1 MIKNLKARRLSRIIT
16 EKYKKLDK
24 CDKIKIIKKIINKK
38 KKTKLINRSDIM
50 TIVKPSTLP
59 GFMELLPKDQILFN
73 EMKDIIRKNFEKHG
87 FLPIDTPVIE
97 KSEVLLAKG
106 GGETEKQIYRFSKGD
121 TDMSLRFD
129 LTVPLARYT
138 VEHMNDLSFPFKRY
152 QIGKVYRGEKA
163 QKGRFREFYQCDID
177 TIGMG
182 ELSLVNDAEFPV
194 VIFHTF
200 KDLGFTD
207 FTIHL
212 NNRKILKGFFSS
224 LGIEDSM
231 NVLRTVDKL
240 DKIGEEKVLEELG
253 ENGIGRDS
261 GEKILEFIK
270 IDGTVDEILEQLKDL
285 KIEDEIFQEGLDE
298 LTQVIGYMRDFGID
312 EDCFDIDLKIA
323 RGLDYYTGTV
333 YETTLDNY
341 PKIGSVCSGGRYE
354 DLASYYTDK
363 TLPGVGISIGLSR
376 LFYQLNEAKIIS
388 SEEKSLVDLL
398 IIPMDDCV
406 HDGIKLLNE
415 LREKGVRV
423 SVYTEFAK
431 LKKKFKYA
439 DQTKV
444 DYVIVLG
451 EEEIKSR
458 KYSLKDMK
466 TGDQVD
472 VTFDELVER
481 FKK

>member
-1 MIKNLKARRLSRIIT
+1 
-16 EKYKKLDK
+16 
-24 CDKIKIIKKIINKK
+24 
-38 KKTKLINRSDIM
+38 M

-73 EMKDIIRKNFEKHG
+73 EMKDIIRKNYEKHG

-240 DKIGEEKVLEELG
+240 DKIGEESVLEELG

-270 IDGTVDEILEQLKDL
+270 IKGTVDEILEQLRAL

-298 LTQVIGYMRDFGID
+298 LTQVVGYMRDFGID

-363 TLPGVGISIGLSR
+363 ALPGVGISIGLSR

-398 IIPMDDCV
+398 IIPMDDCI
-406 HDGIKLLNE
+406 HDGIKLLSE

-451 EEEIKSR
+451 EEEIKTR

-466 TGDQVD
+466 TGDQEE

>member
-1 MIKNLKARRLSRIIT
+1 
-16 EKYKKLDK
+16 
-24 CDKIKIIKKIINKK
+24 
-38 KKTKLINRSDIM
+38 M

-59 GFMELLPKDQILFN
+59 GFMELLPKDQMLFN

-270 IDGTVDEILEQLKDL
+270 IDGTVDEILEQLRDL

-363 TLPGVGISIGLSR
+363 ALPGVGISIGLSR

-398 IIPMDDCV
+398 IIPMDDCI
-406 HDGIKLLNE
+406 HDGIKLLSE

-458 KYSLKDMK
+458 KYSLKNMHS
-466 TGDQVD
+466 GDQEE

>member
-1 MIKNLKARRLSRIIT
+1 
-16 EKYKKLDK
+16 
-24 CDKIKIIKKIINKK
+24 
-38 KKTKLINRSDIM
+38 M

-200 KDLGFTD
+200 KDLGFSD

-212 NNRKILKGFFSS
+212 NNRKILKGFFAS

-240 DKIGEEKVLEELG
+240 DKIGEESVLEELAESG
-253 ENGIGRDS
+253 VDKSS

-270 IDGTVDEILEQLKDL
+270 IGGSVDEILEQLRDL
-285 KIEDEIFQEGLDE
+285 NIENEIFLEGLDD
-298 LTQVIGYMRDFGID
+298 LTQVVGYMRDFGID
-312 EDCFDIDLKIA
+312 EDSFDIDLKIA

-363 TLPGVGISIGLSR
+363 KLPGVGISIGLSR

-398 IIPMDDCV
+398 IIPMDDCLD
-406 HDGIKLLNE
+406 DGIKLLSE
-415 LREKGVRV
+415 LREKGVKV

-439 DQTKV
+439 DQTRV

>member
-1 MIKNLKARRLSRIIT
+1 
-16 EKYKKLDK
+16 
-24 CDKIKIIKKIINKK
+24 
-38 KKTKLINRSDIM
+38 M

-240 DKIGEEKVLEELG
+240 DKIGEESVLEELG

-270 IDGTVDEILEQLKDL
+270 IKGSVDEILEQLRDL
-285 KIEDEIFQEGLDE
+285 KIKDEIFQEGLDE
-298 LTQVIGYMRDFGID
+298 LTQVVGYMRDFGID

-363 TLPGVGISIGLSR
+363 ALPGVGISIGLSR

-398 IIPMDDCV
+398 IIPMDDCI
-406 HDGIKLLNE
+406 HDGIKLLSE

-451 EEEIKSR
+451 EEEIKTR

-466 TGDQVD
+466 TGDQEE

>member
-1 MIKNLKARRLSRIIT
+1 
-16 EKYKKLDK
+16 
-24 CDKIKIIKKIINKK
+24 
-38 KKTKLINRSDIM
+38 M

-240 DKIGEEKVLEELG
+240 DKIGEESVLEELG

-270 IDGTVDEILEQLKDL
+270 IKGSVDEIFEQLREL

-298 LTQVIGYMRDFGID
+298 LTQVVGYMRDFGID

-398 IIPMDDCV
+398 IIPMDDCI
-406 HDGIKLLNE
+406 HDGIKLLSE

-451 EEEIKSR
+451 EEEIKTR
-458 KYSLKDMK
+458 KYSLKNMHS
-466 TGDQVD
+466 GDQEE

>member
-1 MIKNLKARRLSRIIT
+1 
-16 EKYKKLDK
+16 
-24 CDKIKIIKKIINKK
+24 
-38 KKTKLINRSDIM
+38 M

-270 IDGTVDEILEQLKDL
+270 IDGTVDEILEQLRDL

-398 IIPMDDCV
+398 SIPMDDCV
-406 HDGIKLLNE
+406 HDGIKLLSE

-466 TGDQVD
+466 TGDQEE
-472 VTFDELVER
+472 VTFNELVER
-481 FKK
+481 FKR

>member
-1 MIKNLKARRLSRIIT
+1 
-16 EKYKKLDK
+16 
-24 CDKIKIIKKIINKK
+24 
-38 KKTKLINRSDIM
+38 M

-212 NNRKILKGFFSS
+212 NNRKILKGFFAS

-240 DKIGEEKVLEELG
+240 DKIGEEKVLEELSESG
-253 ENGIGRDS
+253 VDKAS

-270 IDGTVDEILEQLKDL
+270 IGGSVDEILEQLRDL
-285 KIEDEIFQEGLDE
+285 NIENEIFLEGLDE
-298 LTQVIGYMRDFGID
+298 LTQVIGYMRDFG
-312 EDCFDIDLKIA
+312 IDLKIA

-341 PKIGSVCSGGRYE
+341 PKIGSVCSGGIYE

-398 IIPMDDCV
+398 IIPMDDCLS
-406 HDGIKLLNE
+406 DGIKLLSE
-415 LREKGVRV
+415 LREKGVKV

-466 TGDQVD
+466 TGDQEE

-481 FKK
+481 FKR

>member
-1 MIKNLKARRLSRIIT
+1 
-16 EKYKKLDK
+16 
-24 CDKIKIIKKIINKK
+24 
-38 KKTKLINRSDIM
+38 M

-240 DKIGEEKVLEELG
+240 DKIGEESVLEELG

-270 IDGTVDEILEQLKDL
+270 IKGTVDEILEQLRAL

-298 LTQVIGYMRDFGID
+298 LTQVVGYMRDFGID

-363 TLPGVGISIGLSR
+363 VLPGVGISIGLSR

-398 IIPMDDCV
+398 IIPMDDCI
-406 HDGIKLLNE
+406 HDGIKLLSE

-451 EEEIKSR
+451 EEEIKTR

-466 TGDQVD
+466 TGDQEE

>member
-1 MIKNLKARRLSRIIT
+1 
-16 EKYKKLDK
+16 
-24 CDKIKIIKKIINKK
+24 
-38 KKTKLINRSDIM
+38 M

-240 DKIGEEKVLEELG
+240 DKIGEESVLEELG

-270 IDGTVDEILEQLKDL
+270 IKGSVDEILEQLRDL

-298 LTQVIGYMRDFGID
+298 LTQVVGYMRDFGID

-398 IIPMDDCV
+398 IIPMDDCI
-406 HDGIKLLNE
+406 HDGIKLLSE

-451 EEEIKSR
+451 EEEIKTR
-458 KYSLKDMK
+458 KYGLKNMHS
-466 TGDQVD
+466 GDQEE

-481 FKK
+481 FRK

>member
-1 MIKNLKARRLSRIIT
+1 
-16 EKYKKLDK
+16 
-24 CDKIKIIKKIINKK
+24 
-38 KKTKLINRSDIM
+38 M

-200 KDLGFTD
+200 KDLGFSD

-212 NNRKILKGFFSS
+212 NNRKILKGFFAS

-240 DKIGEEKVLEELG
+240 DKIGEESVLEELAESG
-253 ENGIGRDS
+253 VDKSS

-270 IDGTVDEILEQLKDL
+270 IGGSVDEILEQLRDL
-285 KIEDEIFQEGLDE
+285 NIENEIFLEGLDD
-298 LTQVIGYMRDFGID
+298 LTQVVGYMRDFGID
-312 EDCFDIDLKIA
+312 EDSFDIDLKIA

-363 TLPGVGISIGLSR
+363 KLPGVGISIGLSR

-398 IIPMDDCV
+398 IIPMDDCLD
-406 HDGIKLLNE
+406 DGIKLLSE
-415 LREKGVRV
+415 LREKGVKV

-466 TGDQVD
+466 TGDQEE

>member
-1 MIKNLKARRLSRIIT
+1 
-16 EKYKKLDK
+16 
-24 CDKIKIIKKIINKK
+24 
-38 KKTKLINRSDIM
+38 M

-270 IDGTVDEILEQLKDL
+270 IKGSVDEILEQLRDL
-285 KIEDEIFQEGLDE
+285 KIKDEIFQEGLDE

-406 HDGIKLLNE
+406 HDGIKLLSE

-466 TGDQVD
+466 TGDQEE

>member
-1 MIKNLKARRLSRIIT
+1 
-16 EKYKKLDK
+16 
-24 CDKIKIIKKIINKK
+24 
-38 KKTKLINRSDIM
+38 M

-240 DKIGEEKVLEELG
+240 DKIGEESVLEELG

-270 IDGTVDEILEQLKDL
+270 IKGSVDEIFEQLREL

-298 LTQVIGYMRDFGID
+298 LTQVVGYMRDFGID

-363 TLPGVGISIGLSR
+363 ALPGVGISIGLSR

-398 IIPMDDCV
+398 IIPMDDCI
-406 HDGIKLLNE
+406 HDGIKLLSE

-451 EEEIKSR
+451 EEEIKNR
-458 KYSLKDMK
+458 RYSLKNMK

-481 FKK
+481 FRK

>member
-1 MIKNLKARRLSRIIT
+1 
-16 EKYKKLDK
+16 
-24 CDKIKIIKKIINKK
+24 
-38 KKTKLINRSDIM
+38 M

-240 DKIGEEKVLEELG
+240 DKIGEESVLEELG

-270 IDGTVDEILEQLKDL
+270 IKGSVDEILEHLRDL
-285 KIEDEIFQEGLDE
+285 KIKDEIFQEGLDE
-298 LTQVIGYMRDFGID
+298 LTQVVGYMRDFGID

-398 IIPMDDCV
+398 IIPMDDCI
-406 HDGIKLLNE
+406 HDGIKLLSE

-451 EEEIKSR
+451 EEEIKTR
-458 KYSLKDMK
+458 KYSLKNMHS
-466 TGDQVD
+466 GDQEE

>member
-1 MIKNLKARRLSRIIT
+1 MS
-16 EKYKKLDK
+16 
-24 CDKIKIIKKIINKK
+24 
-38 KKTKLINRSDIM
+38 
-50 TIVKPSTLP
+50 IVKASTLP

-73 EMKDIIRKNFEKHG
+73 EMKDIIRENFEKHG

-106 GGETEKQIYRFSKGD
+106 GGETEKQIYRFQKGD

-177 TIGMG
+177 TIGNG

-194 VIFHTF
+194 VIYHTF
-200 KDLGFTD
+200 KDLGFSD
-207 FTIHL
+207 FTIHI
-212 NNRKILKGFFSS
+212 NNRKILKGFFAS
-224 LGIEDSM
+224 LGIKDST
-231 NVLRTVDKL
+231 NVLRTVDKI
-240 DKIGEEKVLEELG
+240 DKIGPEKVLEELS
-253 ENGIGRDS
+253 ENGVPKDKGQ
-261 GEKILEFIK
+261 KILDFIGIK
-270 IDGTVDEILEQLKDL
+270 GDVDKVLEELNKLEITE
-285 KIEDEIFQEGLDE
+285 ETFVEGLDE
-298 LTQVIGYMRDFGID
+298 ITQVVGYARDLGI
-312 EDCFDIDLKIA
+312 EEGFFDIDLKIA

-341 PKIGSVCSGGRYE
+341 PQIGSVCSGGRYE
-354 DLASYYTDK
+354 NLASYYTDK
-363 TLPGVGISIGLSR
+363 VLPGVGLSIGLSR
-376 LFYQLNEAKIIS
+376 LFYQLNEAGIVS
-388 SEEKSLVDLL
+388 SEEKSLIDLL
-398 IIPMDDCV
+398 ILPMDDC
-406 HDGIKLLNE
+406 IKEGLKLVRE
-415 LREKGVRV
+415 LREENIRV
-423 SVYTEFAK
+423 SIYTEEAK

-451 EEEIKSR
+451 EEEIQNR
-458 KYSLKDMK
+458 KYSLKNMHS
-466 TGDQVD
+466 GDQVE
-472 VTFDELVER
+472 VTFDELVEK

>member
-1 MIKNLKARRLSRIIT
+1 
-16 EKYKKLDK
+16 
-24 CDKIKIIKKIINKK
+24 
-38 KKTKLINRSDIM
+38 M

-106 GGETEKQIYRFSKGD
+106 GGDTEKQIYRFSKGD

-212 NNRKILKGFFSS
+212 NNRKILKGFFAS

-240 DKIGEEKVLEELG
+240 DKIGEESVLKELG
-253 ENGIGRDS
+253 ENGIERNS

-270 IDGTVDEILEQLKDL
+270 IKGTVDEILEQLREL

-298 LTQVIGYMRDFGID
+298 LTQVIAYMRDFGIE

-398 IIPMDDCV
+398 IIPMDDCI
-406 HDGIKLLNE
+406 HDGIKLLSE

-451 EEEIKSR
+451 EEEIKNR

-472 VTFDELVER
+472 VTFDELVDR

>member
-1 MIKNLKARRLSRIIT
+1 
-16 EKYKKLDK
+16 
-24 CDKIKIIKKIINKK
+24 
-38 KKTKLINRSDIM
+38 M

-212 NNRKILKGFFSS
+212 NNRKILQGFFSS

-240 DKIGEEKVLEELG
+240 DKIGEESVLEELG

-270 IDGTVDEILEQLKDL
+270 IKGTVDEILEQLRAL

-298 LTQVIGYMRDFGID
+298 LTQVVGYMRDFGID

-363 TLPGVGISIGLSR
+363 VLPGVGISIGLSR

-398 IIPMDDCV
+398 IIPMDDCI
-406 HDGIKLLNE
+406 HDGIKLLSE

-451 EEEIKSR
+451 EEEIKTR
-458 KYSLKDMK
+458 KYSLKNMHS
-466 TGDQVD
+466 GDQEE

>member
-1 MIKNLKARRLSRIIT
+1 
-16 EKYKKLDK
+16 
-24 CDKIKIIKKIINKK
+24 
-38 KKTKLINRSDIM
+38 M

-240 DKIGEEKVLEELG
+240 DKIGEESVLEELG

-270 IDGTVDEILEQLKDL
+270 IKGTVDEILEQLRAL

-298 LTQVIGYMRDFGID
+298 LTQVVGYMRDFGID

-333 YETTLDNY
+333 YETTLNNY

-363 TLPGVGISIGLSR
+363 VLPGVGISIGLSR

-398 IIPMDDCV
+398 IIPMDDCI
-406 HDGIKLLNE
+406 HDGIKLLSE

-451 EEEIKSR
+451 EEEIKTR
-458 KYSLKDMK
+458 KYSLKNMHS
-466 TGDQVD
+466 GDQEE

>member
-1 MIKNLKARRLSRIIT
+1 
-16 EKYKKLDK
+16 
-24 CDKIKIIKKIINKK
+24 
-38 KKTKLINRSDIM
+38 M

-240 DKIGEEKVLEELG
+240 DKIGEESVLEELG

-270 IDGTVDEILEQLKDL
+270 IKGTVDEILEQLREL

-298 LTQVIGYMRDFGID
+298 LTQVVGYMRDFGID

-398 IIPMDDCV
+398 IIPMDDCI
-406 HDGIKLLNE
+406 HDGIKLLSE

-451 EEEIKSR
+451 EEEIKTR
-458 KYSLKDMK
+458 MYSLKDMK
-466 TGDQVD
+466 TGDQEE

>member
-1 MIKNLKARRLSRIIT
+1 
-16 EKYKKLDK
+16 
-24 CDKIKIIKKIINKK
+24 
-38 KKTKLINRSDIM
+38 M

-240 DKIGEEKVLEELG
+240 DKIGEESVLEELG

-270 IDGTVDEILEQLKDL
+270 IKGTVDEILEQLRAL

-298 LTQVIGYMRDFGID
+298 LTQVVGYMRDFGID

-363 TLPGVGISIGLSR
+363 VLPGVGISIGLSR

-398 IIPMDDCV
+398 IIPMDDCI
-406 HDGIKLLNE
+406 HDGIKLLSE

-451 EEEIKSR
+451 EEEIKTR
-458 KYSLKDMK
+458 KYSLKNMHS
-466 TGDQVD
+466 GDQEE
-472 VTFDELVER
+472 VTFDELVDR

>member
-1 MIKNLKARRLSRIIT
+1 
-16 EKYKKLDK
+16 
-24 CDKIKIIKKIINKK
+24 
-38 KKTKLINRSDIM
+38 M

-240 DKIGEEKVLEELG
+240 DKIGEESVLEELG

-270 IDGTVDEILEQLKDL
+270 IKGTVDEILEQLREL
-285 KIEDEIFQEGLDE
+285 KIEDEIFLEGLDE
-298 LTQVIGYMRDFGID
+298 LTQVVGYMRDFGID

-398 IIPMDDCV
+398 IIPMDDCI
-406 HDGIKLLNE
+406 HDGIKLLSE

-451 EEEIKSR
+451 EEEIKTR

-466 TGDQVD
+466 TGDQEE

>member
-1 MIKNLKARRLSRIIT
+1 
-16 EKYKKLDK
+16 
-24 CDKIKIIKKIINKK
+24 
-38 KKTKLINRSDIM
+38 M

-231 NVLRTVDKL
+231 NALRTVDKL
-240 DKIGEEKVLEELG
+240 DKIGEESVLEELG

-270 IDGTVDEILEQLKDL
+270 IKGSVDEIFEQLREL

-298 LTQVIGYMRDFGID
+298 LTQVVGYMRDFGID

-363 TLPGVGISIGLSR
+363 ALPGVGISIGLSR

-398 IIPMDDCV
+398 IIPMDDCI
-406 HDGIKLLNE
+406 HDGIKLLSE

-451 EEEIKSR
+451 EEEIKTR
-458 KYSLKDMK
+458 KYSLKNMHS
-466 TGDQVD
+466 GDQEE